1 MRLIYFDENKYRKD
15 NPFFTICGILVPEAK
30 GQRPKCFNWIARS
43 PRSNPTSSA
52 AFLWWPR
59 MNSTG
64 SGGFVVMN
72 MRNETFEQEDDFQTA
87 LTAMRRAAERA
98 RQRARATTG
107 VLVAWRDGRIV
118 EEPVAQGLRD
128 DSDQKA

>member
-1 MRLIYFDENKYRKD
+1 
-15 NPFFTICGILVPEAK
+15 
-30 GQRPKCFNWIARS
+30 
-43 PRSNPTSSA
+43 
-52 AFLWWPR
+52 

>member
-1 MRLIYFDENKYRKD
+1 
-15 NPFFTICGILVPEAK
+15 
-30 GQRPKCFNWIARS
+30 
-43 PRSNPTSSA
+43 
-52 AFLWWPR
+52 
-59 MNSTG
+59 
-64 SGGFVVMN
+64 